1 MTDTSSWGDRAAVPS
16 RSATWWRPTGAVRF
30 TAGRDGP
37 GLRIWGNVELVG
49 QCVGLV
55 GALWPQASQLENQG
69 PHQGLLPLFATR
81 VPDARRDPR
90 AG

>member
-16 RSATWWRPTGAVRF
+16 CSAVEWRTKGAVCY
-30 TAGRDGP
+30 TAGGDGP
-37 GLRIWGNVELVG
+37 GTRICGDVELVG
-49 QCVGLV
+49 RHVGLM
-55 GALWPQASQLENQG
+55 GALWCQASQLENQG
-69 PHQGLLPLFATR
+69 SHQGLLPLFATR